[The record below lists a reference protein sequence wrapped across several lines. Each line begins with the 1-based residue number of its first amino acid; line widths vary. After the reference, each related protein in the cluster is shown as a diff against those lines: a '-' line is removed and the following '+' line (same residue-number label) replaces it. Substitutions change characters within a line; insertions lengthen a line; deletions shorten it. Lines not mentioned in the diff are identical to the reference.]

1 VLKTV
6 APFWQTGTDAMLD
19 EFSLDEELDEEIDLT
34 PLIDVVFILL
44 IFFFITSTF
53 IRPSM
58 PVNLAKSATAAAS
71 AERKEQ
77 LVITIDAD
85 GSLFHDGTAVGRDEI
100 PLLLRSNP
108 EIGINLFV
116 DRAAPFAAF
125 MAVVDEARMQ
135 NRDDL
140 SITTLSAGRE

>member
-1 VLKTV
+1 MIE
-6 APFWQTGTDAMLD
+6 D
-19 EFSLDEELDEEIDLT
+19 FSLDKEFDEEIDLT

-53 IRPSM
+53 IQPSL
-58 PVNLAKSATAAAS
+58 PVDLPKAASAAAS

-85 GSLFHDGTAVGRDEI
+85 GVYFYEGVLLARENIPSLFR
-100 PLLLRSNP
+100 LNP

-116 DRAAPFAAF
+116 DRNAPFESF
-125 MAVVDEARMQ
+125 LAVIDEARLLG
-135 NRDDL
+135 RDDV
-140 SITTLSAGRE
+140 SITTLPAARE